1 LKKRK
6 ENPWYDIIKRKL
18 KKITIVNRKEFKYIR
33 MKLKKKSVN
42 KKKSKKKILAN
53 PSGVNKIHERNHVNE
68 IT

>member
-1 LKKRK
+1 
-6 ENPWYDIIKRKL
+6 
-18 KKITIVNRKEFKYIR
+18 